1 MKTVTIQ
8 GSQAKPS
15 VIGFKAAA
23 METLRRELEPLGMRI
38 SYSDRVGYF
47 VTDRE
52 TSETMIVI
60 ASPARFLSLMRKFNA
75 SQKNQPTAAV
85 LGEAVGAVSGQ
96 RRSL

>member
-1 MKTVTIQ
+1 M
-8 GSQAKPS
+8 S
-15 VIGFKAAA
+15 VIKFDAAA
-23 METLRRELEPLGMRI
+23 MKILRRELEPLGMRI
-38 SYSDRVGYF
+38 SYSDRAGYF

-75 SQKNQPTAAV
+75 SQKKQPTAAV
-85 LGEAVGAVSGQ
+85 LGEAGETFSGQ